1 MWITSTGCTVWRRRD
16 TRRQSNHCLY
26 WPRCLTTIQAGI
38 LVMCDGVKS
47 EYCSHVRCT
56 SRDSLRTV
64 TDMPSVVDPGTTVRL
79 FADDTLI
86 YRVIRSIEDQVALQG
101 DLVRLEKWAKSWG
114 MVFNASKCY
123 MMHISRPSSSEQFM
137 GKSTPTEHP
146 YTFTLREW
154 R

>member
-1 MWITSTGCTVWRRRD
+1 
-16 TRRQSNHCLY
+16 
-26 WPRCLTTIQAGI
+26 
-38 LVMCDGVKS
+38 
-47 EYCSHVRCT
+47 
-56 SRDSLRTV
+56 
-64 TDMPSVVDPGTTVRL
+64 MPSVVDPGTTVRL

-146 YTFTLREW
+146 YTFTLRE
-154 R
+154 